1 MKIEDVKNICVL
13 GCGIMGSGIVQLCA
27 GLGYNTT
34 FYEISD
40 EIVKR
45 SMERIRGS
53 LSRAV
58 EKGKMTKEQMEATMA
73 KIKGTTSLKEA
84 AANAD
89 IVIEAIPENLEL
101 KKKTWKQ
108 LDEICPKHTI
118 FASNTSSLMIT
129 DQASA
134 TKRPDKFIGMHFFNP
149 AHVMKLV
156 EIIRGA
162 VTSDETYK
170 VIYDLSIKMGKVPLE
185 AKDGPGFFTTR
196 FICYTVAEIIRLLE
210 LGIAGVKEID
220 TMVRLGFGWPMGPFV
235 LADFV
240 GLDTIYHVLEYC
252 YNETG
257 NPAYKPPML
266 LRKMVIAGYLGDPR
280 QKPGSR
286 GGFYEYFNIPREQ

>member
-1 MKIEDVKNICVL
+1 MKLENVKNICVL

-34 FYEISD
+34 FLEISD

-45 SMERIRGS
+45 SMERVKGS
-53 LSRAV
+53 MGRAV
-58 EKGKMTKEQMEATMA
+58 EKGKMTQEQFDQTVA
-73 KIKGTTSLKEA
+73 KIKGTKDLKEA

-89 IVIEAIPENLEL
+89 IVIEAISEDLEL
-101 KKKTWKQ
+101 KKKMWKQ
-108 LDEICPKHTI
+108 LDETCPKHTI

-134 TKRPDKFIGMHFFNP
+134 TKRPEKFIGMHFFNP

-162 VTSDETYK
+162 TTSDETYK
-170 VIYDLSIKMGKVPLE
+170 VIYDLSIKMGKVPVE
-185 AKDGPGFFTTR
+185 AMDGPGFFTTR
-196 FICYTVAEIIRLLE
+196 FICYTAAEIIRLLE

-220 TMVRLGFGWPMGPFV
+220 TMVKLGFGWPMGPFV
-235 LADFV
+235 LVDFV

-257 NPAYKPPML
+257 NTSYKPPML
-266 LRKMVIAGYLGDPR
+266 LRKMVMAGFLGDPK
-280 QKPGSR
+280 QKPGSK
-286 GGFYEYFNIPREQ
+286 GGFYEYFKVPRE